1 MTDAE
6 MISAI
11 EAKAGPTLLTF
22 VRRADAN
29 VWLLHVAA
37 KRARGEALA
46 TGVMVEVRDTRT
58 GSGLICMWRDPVPSG
73 DVVRR
78 QSEALWQLEM
88 TLAGHFS
95 VPPPGEIADHS
106 DQLREYV
113 RDRKMPGDLP

>member
-6 MISAI
+6 MIAAI
-11 EAKAGPTLLTF
+11 DAKTGPTLLTF
-22 VRRADAN
+22 VRRSDAN

-37 KRARGEALA
+37 KRARGEAPA

-58 GSGLICMWRDPVPSG
+58 GSGLICMWRDPVPAAEVS
-73 DVVRR
+73 RR

-95 VPPPGEIADHS
+95 VPPPGTITDHS
-106 DQLREYV
+106 DLVRAYV
-113 RDRKMPGDLP
+113 REGKMPGDAA